1 MLSHNLLA
9 ALGPFCVV
17 DRDVVILAH
26 KLRLP
31 DAGEWKHPEGIVKD
45 VQKAVAKDLLD
56 RCTTIRQVTEKKQV
70 IR

>member
-31 DAGEWKHPEGIVKD
+31 DAGEWKHPEDIVKD

-56 RCTTIRQVTEKKQV
+56 RCTTIRPVTEKKQV